1 MTSGSRHAL
10 WILPLAALA
19 AAAVWTL
26 RTFDPNVAG
35 NPFLACVFHRVTGLY
50 CPGCGGTRAMH
61 ALVHFDL
68 AGALAMN
75 PLPFVAAPL
84 LALLFLRSTTV
95 LPARTERLTRFVA
108 SPWFWAAL
116 VVGFTVLRNL
126 PWAPF
131 AALAPG

>member
-1 MTSGSRHAL
+1 MSRAAHAL
-10 WILPLAALA
+10 WIAPFAALA
-19 AAAVWTL
+19 AGAVWAL
-26 RTFDPNVAG
+26 RTFDPNQPG
-35 NPFLACVFHRVTGLY
+35 NPFIACVFHQVTGLY

-75 PLPFVAAPL
+75 ALPFVAAPL
-84 LALLFLRSTTV
+84 LGLLALREATT
-95 LPARTERLTRFVA
+95 LPVVAERWTRFVA
-108 SPWFWAAL
+108 NPWFWVVL
-116 VVGFTVLRNL
+116 VGGFTVLRNL

>member
-1 MTSGSRHAL
+1 MIATKHA
-10 WILPLAALA
+10 WWFVPAATFA
-19 AAAVWTL
+19 AAAAWAL
-26 RTFDPNVAG
+26 RTFDPNQAG

-68 AGALAMN
+68 PGALAMN
-75 PLPFVAAPL
+75 ALPFVAAPL
-84 LALLFLRSTTV
+84 LGLLFLRHATT
-95 LPARTERLTRFVA
+95 LPALAERATRFTA

-116 VVGFTVLRNL
+116 VGGFTVLRNL